1 MPRPSQFRSLVRL
14 VARGVQARG
23 ASPEWELSVPR
34 RKVAVERAGIHVDPA
49 HVQAYTRATAG
60 HGIAAFRTPGSV
72 APPFYSATWE
82 LGLALEMLAGLDRP
96 LPLGPM
102 VHVSTDM
109 VWARPIPPGEAVRC
123 RVELERV
130 ERVKRGLRLTVLS
143 RNWMGAGQLCCQGT
157 SVFMVRLPKREGD
170 DRAPDPPRD
179 AAPDEGWAQ
188 LDTWELGAG
197 AGRRYARA
205 SGDYNPIHLW
215 PWTARPFGFRAPI
228 LHGFAIAARAAHALI
243 EQRFGGDAAALRR
256 MRIAF
261 RAPLPLPSTAA
272 LLASDAAPERWF
284 RVAAPGADAKVFA
297 EGTYG
302 GTAPA

>member
-1 MPRPSQFRSLVRL
+1 MVRL

-23 ASPEWELSVPR
+23 AAPEWELSVPR
-34 RKVAVERAGIHVDPA
+34 RKVAVERADIHVDPA
-49 HVQAYTRATAG
+49 HLQAYVRATDG
-60 HGIAAFRTPGSV
+60 QGIAAFRSPGSV
-72 APPFYSATWE
+72 APPFYPATWE
-82 LGLALEMLAGLDRP
+82 LGLALEMFAGLDDP

-109 VWARPIPPGEAVRC
+109 VWTRPIRPGEAVRC

-157 SVFMVRLPKREGD
+157 STFMVRLPRRDGD
-170 DRAPDPPRD
+170 ERAAEPPRD
-179 AAPDEGWAQ
+179 TAPETGWTE
-188 LDTWELGAG
+188 LDSWALPAG

-243 EQRFGGDAAALRR
+243 ERRLSGDAAALRR

-261 RAPLPLPSTAA
+261 RAPLPLPSTAE
-272 LLASDAAPERWF
+272 LRVSDAGADRWF
-284 RVAAPGADAKVFA
+284 RVAAPGPEGKVYA

-302 GTAPA
+302 AATTG